1 VDGDGMA
8 ELARRLQ
15 VFREVMSG
23 TDSTLDL
30 MALTLSAVLQ
40 PRLDIPAGLSELDQI
55 ADACRDRSRDGVVR
69 SLVDECGFRGDEVDY
84 HGWQN
89 SCLDRV
95 VARRRGMPITLS
107 IVTIEVGRRLGVEL
121 VGVGLPGHFLVGDPN
136 DPNWFADPFHGRT
149 GMSRSDCQ
157 RLVASLGAGGWRDS
171 FTEPTPDR
179 LVIARILNNLRAT
192 CERRD
197 DRLRLA
203 IVMRLRTMQ
212 QLGDRPGDVR
222 RASAILN

>member
-1 VDGDGMA
+1 MA

-15 VFREVMSG
+15 VFHEVMSG
-23 TDSTLDL
+23 AASTLDV
-30 MALTLSAVLQ
+30 MALTLSAALQ
-40 PRLDIPAGLSELDQI
+40 PRLDVPAVLSELDQI

-69 SLVDECGFRGDEVDY
+69 YVVDECGFRGDEVDY
-84 HGWQN
+84 HDWQN

-107 IVTIEVGRRLGVEL
+107 ILTIEVGRRLGFGL

-157 RLVASLGAGGWRDS
+157 GLIASLGAGAWRDS
-171 FTEPTPDR
+171 FIDPTPAP
-179 LVIARILNNLRAT
+179 LVIARMLNNLRAT
-192 CERRD
+192 CEQRD

-203 IVMRLRTMQ
+203 IVMRLRAMH
-212 QLGDRPGDVR
+212 QLGDRPGDAR
-222 RASAILN
+222 RAGAVLN